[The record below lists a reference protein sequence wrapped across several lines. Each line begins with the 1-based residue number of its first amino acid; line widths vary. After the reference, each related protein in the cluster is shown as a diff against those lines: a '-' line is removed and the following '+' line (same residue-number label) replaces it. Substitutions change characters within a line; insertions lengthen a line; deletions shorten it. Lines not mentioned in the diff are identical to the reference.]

1 MNTLLLNEKTISA
14 LTKGL
19 VAGVNNKAKIKE
31 AITESM
37 TLWILDKNNIARDA
51 LQDLWAASAHNKG
64 AIAVL
69 RTHFNTVSKAIKK
82 ANGDTAPVGLTVKDG
97 ILVEVIS
104 RTASKAST
112 GGSGDGESTGESTGE
127 TDSSTKKPAKSAP
140 MFDNIALLS
149 AIKILDAQIAKETD
163 EKALEGFRYALNV
176 MQALQLAK

>member
-37 TLWILDKNNIARDA
+37 TLWILEKNNIARDA
-51 LQDLWAASAHNKG
+51 LQDLWAAGSHNKG

-112 GGSGDGESTGESTGE
+112 GGSGDGESTGES
-127 TDSSTKKPAKSAP
+127 DSTAKKPVTAP
-140 MFDNIALLS
+140 VFDKIALLS
-149 AIKILDAQIAKETD
+149 SIKILDAQIANATD
-163 EKALEGFRYALNV
+163 EKVLDGLRYALFILITNAETA
-176 MQALQLAK
+176 Q

>member
-37 TLWILDKNNIARDA
+37 TLWILEKNNIARDA
-51 LQDLWAASAHNKG
+51 LQDLWAAGSHNKG

-82 ANGDTAPVGLTVKDG
+82 ANGDTAPIGLTVKDG
-97 ILVEVIS
+97 MLVEVIS
-104 RTASKAST
+104 RTASKTST
-112 GGSGDGESTGESTGE
+112 GGSGDGESTGES
-127 TDSSTKKPAKSAP
+127 DSTAKKPAKSAP

-163 EKALEGFRYALNV
+163 EKALEGFRFALNV

>member
-112 GGSGDGESTGESTGE
+112 GGSGDGESTGES
-127 TDSSTKKPAKSAP
+127 DSTAKNPVTAPASAP
-140 MFDNIALLS
+140 VFDKIALLS
-149 AIKILDAQIAKETD
+149 SIKILDAQIANATD
-163 EKALEGFRYALNV
+163 EKVLDGLRYALFILITNAETA
-176 MQALQLAK
+176 Q

>member
-37 TLWILDKNNIARDA
+37 TLWILEKNNIARDA

-69 RTHFNTVSKAIKK
+69 KAACK
-82 ANGDTAPVGLTVKDG
+82 
-97 ILVEVIS
+97 
-104 RTASKAST
+104 
-112 GGSGDGESTGESTGE
+112 
-127 TDSSTKKPAKSAP
+127 
-140 MFDNIALLS
+140 
-149 AIKILDAQIAKETD
+149 
-163 EKALEGFRYALNV
+163 
-176 MQALQLAK
+176 

>member
-112 GGSGDGESTGESTGE
+112 GGSGDGESTGES
-127 TDSSTKKPAKSAP
+127 DSTAKKPAKSAP

-149 AIKILDAQIAKETD
+149 AIKILDAQIANATD
-163 EKALEGFRYALNV
+163 EKVLDGLRYALFILITNAETA
-176 MQALQLAK
+176 Q